1 MYFFFLTTRV
11 VCLSCR
17 KFKNSDVPT
26 CLLKSV
32 PETCV
37 VYVISKGR
45 IQTSRSA
52 SRPQTPR
59 SSAVTPRSS
68 SVTPR
73 SSAVTPKKSS
83 LQLQLFNHTHGVSDF
98 EDVIRYIISILQLH
112 SFLGG

>member
-68 SVTPR
+68 
-73 SSAVTPKKSS
+73 AVTPKKSS